1 MSISTAKFPGP
12 VTQIDPAERAR
23 RTAAVQS
30 ATGHL
35 RMEGLYA
42 SPRALA
48 LEQRHIDGEIAD
60 AEILHELLAMV
71 RSRPGSAP
79 S

>member
-1 MSISTAKFPGP
+1 MRKSTVEFPAP
-12 VTQIDPAERAR
+12 VTQIDPAERTR

-42 SPRALA
+42 SPRAFA
-48 LEQRHIDGEIAD
+48 LEQRYIDGKITD
-60 AEILHELLAMV
+60 SEILYELLTNH
-71 RSRPGSAP
+71 SC
-79 S
+79 

>member
-1 MSISTAKFPGP
+1 MSTSTVEFPAP
-12 VTQIDPAERAR
+12 VPAAAPQIDAAERAR

-42 SPRALA
+42 SPMALA
-48 LEQRHIDGEIAD
+48 LEQRYIDGEITLEEARNV
-60 AEILHELLAMV
+60 LLAPY
-71 RSRPGSAP
+71 SR
-79 S
+79 

>member
-1 MSISTAKFPGP
+1 MSTSTGEFSVP

-42 SPRALA
+42 SPLALA
-48 LEQRHIDGEIAD
+48 LKQRYIET
-60 AEILHELLAMV
+60 AEMEWMINKSANELCSHEN
-71 RSRPGSAP
+71 
-79 S
+79 

>member
-1 MSISTAKFPGP
+1 MSTSTVKYPAP

-30 ATGHL
+30 ATGHV

-42 SPRALA
+42 SPRAVA
-48 LEQRHIDGEIAD
+48 LEQRYIDGEITD
-60 AEILHELLAMV
+60 AEILHELLANH
-71 RSRPGSAP
+71 SC
-79 S
+79 